1 MDNRATRRRADHESG
16 FVLHT
21 HPYKETSLIVEAFSR
36 RYGRVALLA
45 RGARRP
51 RSAMRGV
58 LLSFHPL
65 RLSWSASGELGT
77 LIAVEWAAGLRSLEG
92 LGLMCGFYL
101 NELLLRLL
109 PREDPHEG
117 LFDAYAGSLVRLSAG
132 SPHAAVLRAFER
144 RMLAELGY
152 APVLERDAATGM
164 AIEPERRYAYEPDRG
179 PVAVTGREGRP
190 GAGSDVVVS
199 GRTLLD
205 LARDEYER
213 AETRDE
219 ARALLRA
226 LIAHRLGGQTL
237 HTRTVLMELQE
248 L

>member
-1 MDNRATRRRADHESG
+1 MDSRATRRRADHEPA

-21 HPYKETSLIVEAFSR
+21 HPYKETSLLVEVFSR
-36 RYGRVALLA
+36 RFGRVALLA

-51 RSAMRGV
+51 RSAVRGV

-65 RLSWSASGELGT
+65 RLSWTASGELGT
-77 LIAVEWAAGLRSLEG
+77 LVAAEWAAGLRSLEG

-109 PREDPHEG
+109 PREDPHED
-117 LFDAYAGSLVRLSAG
+117 LFDAYAGSLARLSARA
-132 SPHAAVLRAFER
+132 PHAAVLRGFER
-144 RMLAELGY
+144 RMLGELGY
-152 APVLERDAATGM
+152 APVLERDAATGL

-190 GAGSDVVVS
+190 GAGADVVVS

-237 HTRTVLMELQE
+237 HTRTVLMELQQ

>member
-1 MDNRATRRRADHESG
+1 MSRRGAEHEAG

-21 HPYKETSLIVEAFSR
+21 YPYKESSLIVEAFTR
-36 RYGRVALLA
+36 RFGRLSLLA

-51 RSAMRGV
+51 RSATRGL

-65 RLSWSASGELGT
+65 RFAWSGTAELRTLVAAEWSGALKS
-77 LIAVEWAAGLRSLEG
+77 LAGR
-92 LGLMCGFYL
+92 GLMCGFYL

-117 LFDAYAGSLVRLSAG
+117 LFDFYGDALARLAQREQVS
-132 SPHAAVLRAFER
+132 AVLRTFER

-152 APVLERDAATGM
+152 APLLERDATSGAPLD
-164 AIEPERRYAYEPDRG
+164 PERRYLYDPDRG
-179 PVAVTGREGRP
+179 PVPTLNGEPA
-190 GAGSDVVVS
+190 VS

-205 LARDEYER
+205 MAADDYSRPQ
-213 AETRDE
+213 TRDE
-219 ARALLRA
+219 ARSLMRA
-226 LIAHRLGGQTL
+226 LIAQRLHGQVL
-237 HTRTVLMELQE
+237 HTRAVLMELNE